1 MTAAFMDP
9 ALAAGYRAPGFAN
22 KQYND
27 NAEVHKVLRVLKKYS
42 YLHRI

>member
-1 MTAAFMDP
+1 MDP

-27 NAEVHKVLRVLKKYS
+27 NVWQNTLLAATA
-42 YLHRI
+42 RI